1 MEKKN
6 TAFERFSRSNWV
18 VLIIFGLVGQ
28 IAWSM
33 ENMYFNV
40 FVYNTIAKDLDT
52 VTLMVQLS
60 GITATV
66 ATLIAGVIS
75 DKVGNRRS
83 FISWGYI
90 IWGITVA
97 MFGMMSNELTATIF
111 GIPVEQAVAVTLV
124 LVIIADCVMTL
135 FGSTAND
142 AAFNSWLTDNT
153 KASFRGTVEGVVSI
167 LPLVAMLV
175 VAGGFGILRDILG
188 SYKPLFLGLGA
199 VISLSGIFGLFM
211 IKDSDQ
217 LVKTGTLKD
226 IFYGFRPSVIKEHKP
241 LYLTLIAVGVYGI
254 AFQIFMPY
262 LIIYM
267 EQNLKF
273 SPTEYSIVFGGAIVV
288 GAVINVFLGIYSDKK
303 NKAKL
308 LYIAAGV
315 MALGLFGMY
324 FVQGLCHIATL
335 ILFGITGFVMIT
347 GYIFVTSL
355 CGSMVRDHTPEG
367 AVGKLQG
374 VRMVFSVLIPMIV
387 GPMIGNYINKT
398 RGILMED
405 PGANA
410 MTTSYIPAP
419 EIFLVGAIVTVLL
432 YLIIPFLTK
441 TAKKNSEE

>member
-1 MEKKN
+1 MEKKP
-6 TAFERFSRSNWV
+6 TTFERFSRSNWV

-175 VAGGFGILRDILG
+175 VAGGFGILRDIFG

-199 VISLSGIFGLFM
+199 VISLSGILGLFM

-273 SPTEYSIVFGGAIVV
+273 SSTEYSIVFGGAIVV

-324 FVQGLCHIATL
+324 FVQGLDHVATL

-419 EIFLVGAIVTVLL
+419 EIFLVGAIVTILL

>member
-6 TAFERFSRSNWV
+6 TAFERFSRSNWAI
-18 VLIIFGLVGQ
+18 LIIFGLVGQ

-97 MFGMMSNELTATIF
+97 MFGMMSNELTATVF
-111 GIPVEQAVAVTLV
+111 GIPVEQAVAITLV
-124 LVIIADCVMTL
+124 LVVVADCVMTL

-167 LPLVAMLV
+167 LPLVAMLI
-175 VAGGFGILRDILG
+175 VAGGFGILKDILG

-199 VISLSGIFGLFM
+199 VISLSGILGLFM

-273 SPTEYSIVFGGAIVV
+273 SSTEYSIVFGGAIVV

-324 FVQGLCHIATL
+324 FVQGLDHVATL

-355 CGSMVRDHTPEG
+355 CGSMVRDRTPEG

>member
-1 MEKKN
+1 MEKK
-6 TAFERFSRSNWV
+6 TTTFERFSRSNWV

-40 FVYNTIAKDLDT
+40 FVYNDIAKDLDT

-175 VAGGFGILRDILG
+175 VAGGFGILRDIFG

-199 VISLSGIFGLFM
+199 VISLSGILGLFM

-273 SPTEYSIVFGGAIVV
+273 SSTEYSIVFGGAIVV
-288 GAVINVFLGIYSDKK
+288 GAVINVLLGIYSDKK

-324 FVQGLCHIATL
+324 FVQGLGHIATL

-405 PGANA
+405 PGEAA

-419 EIFLVGAIVTVLL
+419 EIFLVGAIVTILL